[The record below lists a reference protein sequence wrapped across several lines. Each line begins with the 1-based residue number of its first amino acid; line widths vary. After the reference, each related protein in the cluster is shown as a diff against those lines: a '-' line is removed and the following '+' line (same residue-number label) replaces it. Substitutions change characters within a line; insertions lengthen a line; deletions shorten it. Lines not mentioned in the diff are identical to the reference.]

1 MLANAR
7 RRSSSGNL
15 LSEGLDSFWDASA
28 PRVHLGGTCTGE
40 ALLAQLATDNGPGK
54 VWLGAPEHPE
64 PLAAEIQRRDPGES
78 SVLLGLTVQRSTSR
92 LNPRPG
98 DWLNVSWRQGKDWNV
113 GGGFVLPSAPGD
125 LMLRVPDFALTYA
138 TTPGQDARGEAVERL
153 FEGFIVG
160 RGRARASTC
169 EIHSPVRLRG
179 ALLAAAHSPAPLL
192 LLEASTG
199 AATPC
204 RLLLGPEAADEH
216 AEVESLRLMPIGTPE
231 PGIVAPG
238 APVTLLALVQGTTL
252 AFGSRL
258 VSTSRREW
266 RIESPNTVMLL
277 ERRAIRRA
285 LMGLSLRFGLRT
297 ANGEDLPTPR
307 VLDLSPGG
315 VGLRLPTE
323 CADLLDDGLT
333 FDFLA
338 AGRRCTGT
346 LAVRHREAFD
356 EGHLRLGCAFVNTP
370 RASARGFRALAADAM
385 TYVM

>member
-1 MLANAR
+1 MLATAR

-15 LSEGLDSFWDASA
+15 LFEGLDSWWDASA
-28 PRVHLGGTCTGE
+28 PRVHLGAACAGE
-40 ALLAQLATDNGPGK
+40 AVLAQLSAASGPQR
-54 VWLGAPEHPE
+54 VWLGAPEQPE
-64 PLAAEIQRRDPGES
+64 PLAAEIQRVESGES
-78 SVLLGLTVQRSTSR
+78 SMLLELAVQRSTSR

-98 DWLNVSWRQGKDWNV
+98 DWLNVSWRQGTAWSV
-113 GGGFVLPSAPGD
+113 GGGFVLPSAPGA
-125 LMLRVPDFALTYA
+125 LTLRVPDFALSYA
-138 TTPGQDARGEAVERL
+138 TTPGLDANGEAMERM
-153 FEGFIVG
+153 FEGFIAG
-160 RGRARASTC
+160 RGLARESRC

-192 LLEASTG
+192 LLDASTG
-199 AATPC
+199 VATPC

-216 AEVESLRLMPIGTPE
+216 AEVESLRLMPVGTPE
-231 PGIVAPG
+231 GDALVPGG
-238 APVTLLALVQGTTL
+238 GVTLFALVQGATL
-252 AFGSRL
+252 AFVSRL
-258 VSTSRREW
+258 VSTGRREW
-266 RIESPNTVMLL
+266 RIESPDTAMLL
-277 ERRAIRRA
+277 ERRGLRRA

-297 ANGEDLPTPR
+297 PEGEDLPTPR
-307 VLDLSPGG
+307 LLDLSPGG
-315 VGLRLPTE
+315 LGLRLPTS

-356 EGHLRLGCAFVNTP
+356 EGHLRLGCAFVDTP